1 MMVVVVVVAVGR
13 FAGPVSELLD
23 NRPGKTTG
31 TFSLKRRVGDV
42 VIVIQ
47 HLFESTD
54 NLALTQPVVRLDVN
68 VCRQGRN
75 MRAD

>member
-1 MMVVVVVVAVGR
+1 MMVVVVAVGR
-13 FAGPVSELLD
+13 FAGAMFELLD
-23 NRPGKTTG
+23 DRSGQATG

-54 NLALTQPVVRLDVN
+54 NLALTQPVVRFNIN
-68 VCRQGRN
+68 VCRQGRD